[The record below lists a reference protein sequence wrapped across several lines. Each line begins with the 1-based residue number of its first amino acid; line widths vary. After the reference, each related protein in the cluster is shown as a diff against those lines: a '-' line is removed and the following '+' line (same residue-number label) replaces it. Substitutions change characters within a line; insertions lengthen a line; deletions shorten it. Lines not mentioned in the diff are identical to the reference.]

1 MRKSDLVKRIA
12 AEGFVT
18 PVAARA
24 AVEFVFSEIG
34 DALARGEQVTIR
46 GFGTFSMT
54 SRAARTGINPATGE
68 RIDIPASNSI
78 SFKAARALKDGV
90 N

>member
-18 PVAARA
+18 AVAARA
-24 AVEFVFSEIG
+24 AVELVFLEIG
-34 DALARGEQVTIR
+34 DALARGEQVRIR

-54 SRAARTGINPATGE
+54 NRSARTGRNPATGE
-68 RIDIPASNSI
+68 RIEIPALKSN
-78 SFKAARALKDGV
+78 SFKASRALKDGV